1 MSGRGRSG
9 QDNEPWDRTSSQDYD
24 AVNGTGKQRAMPR
37 RPRNLT
43 RLDAP
48 PPTPRVGRPKR
59 EAPPPK
65 KWRRRLIISAVVLVF
80 CCIAAYAI
88 GYGAYNFFAAT
99 NATSGAA
106 TTSADFLS
114 ALQQQKYDQAY
125 NDLGPTITVQTAP
138 DDFKQQAQLDDK
150 CYGTVTD
157 YSEIS
162 GSAIQNNAQSYTY
175 SFSITRS
182 KLAKPYT
189 LTMTILQGQY
199 GDWKISTYGNNND
212 LGPGQP
218 PCS

>member
-1 MSGRGRSG
+1 MPGRSG
-9 QDNEPWDRTSSQDYD
+9 QDKESWDRYSSQPL
-24 AVNGTGKQRAMPR
+24 ASVNGNGKQRAIPQ
-37 RPRNLT
+37 RPRNMT
-43 RLDAP
+43 RLDSP
-48 PPTPRVGRPKR
+48 PATSRVGRPKR

-65 KWRRRLIISAVVLVF
+65 KWRRRLIITAVVLVF

-99 NATSGAA
+99 SATAGAA
-106 TTSADFLS
+106 TTSADFLA
-114 ALQQQKYDQAY
+114 ALQSQNYDQAY
-125 NDLGPTITVQTAP
+125 NDLGATITVSTTP
-138 DDFKQQAQLDDK
+138 DDFKQQAQQDDK
-150 CYGTVTD
+150 CYGPVTH
-157 YSEIS
+157 YNEIAD
-162 GSAIQNNAQSYTY
+162 SAVQNNAQSYGY

-189 LTMTILQGQY
+189 LKMTVLQGQY